1 MTRIRWT
8 TDAVNQLEGI
18 VRHIEQDSPDAS
30 GKIAVRLLATIG
42 KLEFFPNLGRP
53 GEDVEGT
60 RELHCPPYVIVY
72 RLKDDVAEIL
82 YIWHGAQDWR

>member
-8 TDAVNQLEGI
+8 TDAANQLEGI
-18 VRHIEQDSPDAS
+18 VKHIQEDNPDAAR
-30 GKIAVRLLATIG
+30 KTARAILDRIEN
-42 KLEFFPNLGRP
+42 LEVFPNLGRP

-60 RELHCPPYVIVY
+60 RELVCPPYVIVY